1 MLIRARGSPKSVTP
15 AMTHPINAMDAD
27 ALRNEVQDLKDHPE
41 KCRIDRTL
49 TAEWVGGTRAR
60 IAGRNKEL
68 HIGGAGDFG
77 AMSVALASFLACE
90 VDVIAT
96 HATLRGIELER
107 LSIEG
112 NGRFDLGRYM
122 GAAPEPSSGFQKI
135 GYTVRIKA
143 KNATPEQLR
152 ELVKLC
158 ETHSPVG
165 DSLARAVP
173 LELKVEVE

>member
-1 MLIRARGSPKSVTP
+1 MAHTV
-15 AMTHPINAMDAD
+15 NQWDAD
-27 ALRNEVQDLKDHPE
+27 ALTQEVEDLHDHPE

-49 TAEWVGGTRAR
+49 VAEWVGGTRSRVAL
-60 IAGRNKEL
+60 GEKEL
-68 HIGGAGDFG
+68 YIGGPADFG
-77 AMSVALASFLACE
+77 ALSATLACLLACE
-90 VDVIAT
+90 VDVLAT

-112 NGRFDLGRYM
+112 NGMFDIGRYM
-122 GAAPEPSSGFQKI
+122 GASKEPASGFQRI
-135 GYTVRIKA
+135 RYTVRIKA
-143 KNATPEQLR
+143 KNASPQQLK